1 MKDILREEIN
11 SIKSLMELSE
21 DFITVSSGGYSW
33 LNTDNDATASDKL
46 NRALLNDINRA
57 AQSAGVKVTITT
69 GKTGHSKKTKD
80 GNISRHD
87 SNQAVDIA
95 ILDGIGADGASNP
108 TNGNPKFRELG
119 DKLVAKLESMGYRRN
134 AEGKANPKAVLWQ
147 TNIGGNHF
155 NHIHVSNTTGEPYKG
170 EDLDIT
176 PERQKEL
183 EKIASTVDGDKPK
196 TSEFAAMMKGIGDIR
211 STFQGVQKAA
221 ATVGASLNEAKGD
234 PYSFK
239 ISEKDTDI
247 GSRHEGKIVA
257 PGSIGSSC
265 TNSVVVRFIVNRET
279 YYLEY
284 CGIEDQRKF
293 VGDNVSIGE
302 NIGKSNDSVY
312 ATYYDF
318 RGKKVSKDTILPS
331 NPKGKNTEPNYKE
344 EPSDDFQSSWTK
356 HFRDEKG
363 SLGDTFSDAFYN
375 LFTNL
380 NPLSSR
386 YAIDPESGKP
396 IKVHQGGLA
405 TTRDKNLKPKIK
417 YRERINY
424 SPTKKGAKVKG
435 INKKTPDDLKEEIQQ
450 MKKLMK

>member
-1 MKDILREEIN
+1 MR
-11 SIKSLMELSE
+11 LSE

-33 LNTDNDATASDKL
+33 LNTDNDTTASDKL

-95 ILDGIGADGASNP
+95 ILDGINSDGASNP

-119 DKLVAKLESMGYRRN
+119 DKLVAKLESMGYKRN

-155 NHIHVSNTTGEPYKG
+155 NHIHVSNTTGEPYKS
-170 EDLDIT
+170 EDLNIT

-183 EKIASTVDGDKPK
+183 EKIASTVDSNTPK
-196 TSEFAAMMKGIGDIR
+196 TSEFAAMMKGIGDLK

-221 ATVGASLNEAKGD
+221 STLGASLNEAKGD

-257 PGSIGSSC
+257 PGSIGSNC
-265 TNSVVVRFIVNRET
+265 TNSVVIRFLLNRQT
-279 YYLEY
+279 YFLEY

-293 VGDNVSIGE
+293 VGDTVYVGQNL
-302 NIGKSNDSVY
+302 GKSNESVY
-312 ATYYDF
+312 GTYYDF
-318 RGKKVSKDTILPS
+318 RGKRISKDTVFPKT
-331 NPKGKNTEPNYKE
+331 PKGTSTDSGQIEK
-344 EPSDDFQSSWTK
+344 PSDDSQSSWTK

-363 SLGDTFSDAFYN
+363 ELGNTFADSFYN

-396 IKVHQGGLA
+396 IKVHQGGLS

-417 YRERINY
+417 YSERINY
-424 SPTKKGAKVKG
+424 SPTKKGAKIKG
-435 INKKTPDDLKEEIQQ
+435 INKKTPNDLKEEILK
-450 MKKLMK
+450 MKNLMK